1 MDIFIRCP
9 IFKIKPDV
17 REIIRIFI
25 EQKKDFKIDLFRV
38 KISFINSKLPLCTLL
53 QKKSLKKLYT

>member
-38 KISFINSKLPLCTLL
+38 KISFINSKLPLCILL
-53 QKKSLKKLYT
+53 Q